1 MSSNKGILLALDLS
15 ISCTG
20 LCIFNVGKEELIEHH
35 IIPVKKTQKKKY
47 KGMFDIGVEEPNY
60 VNFENDYAKFEY
72 ISNKVLEI
80 CDPYKDSLKW
90 VAKEGYSF
98 GGSALSRLAEQSG
111 VCLFQLYMK
120 EINNLNN
127 LITIAPVSVK
137 KVGCGK
143 GKATKKEVM
152 EGVKQRWGI
161 DTEYWYSSDD
171 CDAFVIGRIALMTI
185 NNTPS
190 DSYEKEL
197 RKKIIKNNKLNL

>member
-1 MSSNKGILLALDLS
+1 MSYLLSLDLS

-20 LCIFNVGKEELIEHH
+20 LCIFDVDKEEFIEHH
-35 IIPVKKTQKKKY
+35 IIPVKKTQKKK
-47 KGMFDIGVEEPNY
+47 
-60 VNFENDYAKFEY
+60 Y

-171 CDAFVIGRIALMTI
+171 CDAFVIGYIALMTI